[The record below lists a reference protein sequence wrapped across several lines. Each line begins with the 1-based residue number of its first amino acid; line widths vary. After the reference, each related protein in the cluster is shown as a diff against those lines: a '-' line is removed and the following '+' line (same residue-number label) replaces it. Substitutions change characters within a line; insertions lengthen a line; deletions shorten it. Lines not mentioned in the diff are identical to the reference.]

1 MTYPT
6 ASTVLANV
14 EEKIAHYYCGMR
26 VRTVCNEL
34 SIFDWWTD
42 TMSLAKLKAMRSF
55 LKTAIKHG
63 YTGYVCFKVGAKY
76 CASGMWAY
84 KNESTNGYSPDGEAL
99 YRSFR
104 PSHNYWDACDANNN
118 WLAWQ
123 VASFDAFK
131 TSRALFAAM
140 EVDGR

>member
-1 MTYPT
+1 MSHPT

-14 EEKIAHYYCGMR
+14 EEKIAHYHCGMR
-26 VRTVCNEL
+26 VRNVCEEL

-55 LKTAIKHG
+55 LRTAIKNG

-84 KNESTNGYSPDGEAL
+84 KAQSTTGYSPDGEAL
-99 YRSFR
+99 YRSFQA
-104 PSHNYWDACDANNN
+104 SHNYWDACDANGD
-118 WLAWQ
+118 WMAERAGQ
-123 VASFDAFK
+123 FDAFR
-131 TSRALFAAM
+131 TSRELFAAM
-140 EVDGR
+140 S